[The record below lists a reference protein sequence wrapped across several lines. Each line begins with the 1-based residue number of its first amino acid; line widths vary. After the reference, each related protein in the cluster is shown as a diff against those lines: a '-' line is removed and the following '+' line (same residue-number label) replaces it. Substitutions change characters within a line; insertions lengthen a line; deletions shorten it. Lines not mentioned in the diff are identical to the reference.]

1 MEYIMDTF
9 SSRYLTKKQ
18 NEMLQLFTVLVTE
31 KYLSLNKLSER
42 LNLTMYQTKILLVE
56 LEENFEQLNF
66 TFSSFF
72 LLEKGTIGLV
82 EGFNQELLLQVFV
95 NLKKKFFNESPYF
108 QLLIYLL
115 KHRKTRVVD
124 ISEKLMFSKSY
135 SYKLISRLKDIFHYQ
150 KIPIT
155 INSNFESIS
164 LEGNE
169 MSIRTY
175 HYLVQ
180 IMAYNVFADS
190 QTRVNIEL
198 VGGQYERLKTTKVK
212 HDILFSILENAVS
225 RGYIIQD
232 LDKTATE
239 LFADMKELY
248 EEDSLTKLI
257 PTRNIEDREKEVAFF
272 YFCRQLLIPETTSR
286 QDKIVLGKKFKEH
299 RNNEIVDFSMNVVEI
314 LSEKYKIN
322 SDVEH
327 VILYESVIN
336 SWAYKNIYFENLKGV
351 ANQNSPNSRIHEVK
365 QLLLEIVKNRNF
377 QVGDS
382 QIFANKLAHILSYYL
397 PIQNNERVTIA
408 ISMLHHPEYVP
419 VIESKLL
426 TIFNKKIIHFTSD
439 LTDADIL
446 VSDGIVYHE
455 ESQDFAFF
463 RDIHNKDHWDN
474 LNAIVQARII
484 LKLE

>member
-1 MEYIMDTF
+1 M
-9 SSRYLTKKQ
+9 
-18 NEMLQLFTVLVTE
+18 
-31 KYLSLNKLSER
+31 
-42 LNLTMYQTKILLVE
+42 
-56 LEENFEQLNF
+56 
-66 TFSSFF
+66 
-72 LLEKGTIGLV
+72 
-82 EGFNQELLLQVFV
+82 
-95 NLKKKFFNESPYF
+95 
-108 QLLIYLL
+108 
-115 KHRKTRVVD
+115 
-124 ISEKLMFSKSY
+124 
-135 SYKLISRLKDIFHYQ
+135 
-150 KIPIT
+150 
-155 INSNFESIS
+155 
-164 LEGNE
+164 
-169 MSIRTY
+169 
-175 HYLVQ
+175 
-180 IMAYNVFADS
+180 
-190 QTRVNIEL
+190 
-198 VGGQYERLKTTKVK
+198 KTTKAK

-232 LDKTATE
+232 LDKTAIE

-248 EEDSLTKLI
+248 EENSLTKLI
-257 PTRNIEDREKEVAFF
+257 PTRNMEDREKEVAFF
-272 YFCRQLLIPETTSR
+272 YFCRQLLIPETTSK

-299 RNNEIVDFSMNVVEI
+299 RQNEIVDFSMNVVET

-365 QLLLEIVKNRNF
+365 QLLLGIVKNRNF
-377 QVGDS
+377 QVGDR

-439 LTDADIL
+439 FTDADIL

-455 ESQDFAFF
+455 ESQDFAFLETF
-463 RDIHNKDHWDN
+463 TI
-474 LNAIVQARII
+474 RII
-484 LKLE
+484 GTI